1 MWDRRPNFVI
11 FVVLGA
17 LIVRKWVVVAFIF
30 CVPVLIQGWGTQS
43 QSKISSFCFWYGSSW
58 QRFYVQKRVSSRFS
72 CLAPGIERF
81 SLDLPWAIKKNLPW
95 KWGEGVCGICDH
107 RQKKFF
113 YSVILIWGKQ
123 WEILIVGIN
132 KCCLWWC
139 RLLNLNPG
147 AWGEHFTHQLPCVN
161 AWLLHTC
168 LPCLPSRWVSP
179 YVLCP
184 LWLG

>member
-1 MWDRRPNFVI
+1 M
-11 FVVLGA
+11 
-17 LIVRKWVVVAFIF
+17 
-30 CVPVLIQGWGTQS
+30 
-43 QSKISSFCFWYGSSW
+43 
-58 QRFYVQKRVSSRFS
+58 QKRVSSRFS

-95 KWGEGVCGICDH
+95 MWGEGVCGICDH

-184 LWLG
+184 LWLGYWGFCWRFLHEDYGFSSVGVGAVLGNESGILGQHYVALL